1 MPVSGCKNRGRI
13 AAIGT
18 SVADSSRLATG
29 EWRVR
34 FSLSSSHVG
43 MAFVLEIKLA

>member
-18 SVADSSRLATG
+18 SVADSSCLATS
-29 EWRVR
+29 EWCVR
-34 FSLSSSHVG
+34 FSLSSLHVG
-43 MAFVLEIKLA
+43 MAFVLEIGLA